1 MRNYNYKD
9 IQLEMIERSITITGF
24 HKAVFKADNG
34 KTVNLVSNRSIKLA
48 EIPKIIENNYKRIKH
63 LIS

>member
-1 MRNYNYKD
+1 
-9 IQLEMIERSITITGF
+9 MIERSITIAGF

-34 KTVNLVSNRSIKLA
+34 KTVNLVSSRSIKLA
-48 EIPKIIENNYKRIKH
+48 EIPKTIENNYERIKH

>member
-1 MRNYNYKD
+1 MSNYNYKD
-9 IQLEMIERSITITGF
+9 IQLEMIERSITIAGF

-34 KTVNLVSNRSIKLA
+34 KTVNLVSSRSIKLA
-48 EIPKIIENNYKRIKH
+48 EIPKTIENNYERIKH